1 MRLSKGA
8 EALQRRQSYYVAPPS
23 SSTGGV
29 GGHLPAAS
37 INTRRSFSF
46 KSDPSLASFAVAA
59 PAAAP
64 SASTKSI
71 GKNNIQHRFSIMK
84 ESEVSVTPP
93 YLRAGGNGG
102 NGGNGGGVAKTEE
115 KRAVQTPVAMIV
127 DTTPKQ
133 DHVDHHDHLDH
144 LIHHDH
150 HNHLDHSDHR
160 DHHDQ
165 QQQQQESSAQTTTPT
180 ENSPFSE
187 MSPPSLS
194 QGQDSLASLSRV
206 ESDVTPSPIIA
217 VIDDSLKRFLLPSF
231 LFSLFS
237 FLSLVGLTLNIT
249 LLITST
255 QGA

>member
-46 KSDPSLASFAVAA
+46 KSDPSLASFPVAA
-59 PAAAP
+59 PAAAPP

-102 NGGNGGGVAKTEE
+102 NGGGVAKREE

-133 DHVDHHDHLDH
+133 DHVDHHDHHDH
-144 LIHHDH
+144 LIHQD
-150 HNHLDHSDHR
+150 HLDHLDHLDR
-160 DHHDQ
+160 HDQ
-165 QQQQQESSAQTTTPT
+165 HEQQQLESPAQTTTPT

-187 MSPPSLS
+187 MSSPSLS
-194 QGQDSLASLSRV
+194 QSQDSRASLSLV
-206 ESDVTPSPIIA
+206 ESEVTPSPIIA